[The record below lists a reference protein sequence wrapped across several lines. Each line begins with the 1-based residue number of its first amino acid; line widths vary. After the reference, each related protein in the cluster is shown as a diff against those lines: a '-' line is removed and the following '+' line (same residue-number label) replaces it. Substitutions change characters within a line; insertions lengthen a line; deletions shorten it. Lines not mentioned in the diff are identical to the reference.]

1 MRPKSRNEGVKKEK
15 ANAGKVG
22 LWSELG
28 EDDISKHH
36 LALVSTLRGIGIVTR
51 GEQHTCDPAFKK
63 TGRTVMRNLIMRG
76 LIGIFW
82 RPGEA

>member
-1 MRPKSRNEGVKKEK
+1 
-15 ANAGKVG
+15 
-22 LWSELG
+22 
-28 EDDISKHH
+28 
-36 LALVSTLRGIGIVTR
+36 VSTLRGIGIVTR